1 MLFSGRW
8 RELGRVK
15 ENSSAYSGA
24 SWASAEQKETQC
36 TEWPIYARQA
46 HTQTLSL
53 MFMCIRQEKGES
65 SATRMVLGPT
75 LVWNVLPSK
84 GGSLAACVE
93 VEA

>member
-8 RELGRVK
+8 RELCRVK

-24 SWASAEQKETQC
+24 SWASAEQKE

-65 SATRMVLGPT
+65 SVTRMVLGPT

-84 GGSLAACVE
+84 GGSLAACGE